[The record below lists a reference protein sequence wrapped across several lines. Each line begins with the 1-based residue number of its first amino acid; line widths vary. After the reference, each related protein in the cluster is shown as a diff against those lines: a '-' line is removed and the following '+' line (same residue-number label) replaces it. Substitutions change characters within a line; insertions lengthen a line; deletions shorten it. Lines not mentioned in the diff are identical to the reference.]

1 MSSIPFG
8 VIGVGHLGAVHARL
22 AAGLPEFKLIGVFDV
37 DPTRCQEVASACSC
51 QAYSSLASLLE
62 HVQAVSIV
70 VPTEHHF
77 HVAEQA
83 VEQGCHL
90 FVEKPVTAN
99 SYQAQELITQT
110 EQAGRILQVGHIE
123 RFNPAFQALEG
134 YSLQPLFI
142 ESHRL
147 SQFNPR
153 GLDVSVV
160 LDLMIHDIDI
170 VLSLID
176 APLDSIQA
184 CGVGVVSENEDIANA
199 RLEFANGAV
208 ANLTAS
214 RISAKDM
221 RKMRLFQQN
230 AYLAVDF
237 LKQKTEILHLSQH
250 PVPPDQSA
258 RCIGD
263 IGVGDQA
270 KSIFLHT
277 PEPAACNALE
287 QELKSFAHS
296 ITHTTRP
303 VVNGQ
308 DGLRALHTAE
318 VILQEMRIRQELAA
332 KKAGL

>member
-1 MSSIPFG
+1 
-8 VIGVGHLGAVHARL
+8 
-22 AAGLPEFKLIGVFDV
+22 
-37 DPTRCQEVASACSC
+37 
-51 QAYSSLASLLE
+51 
-62 HVQAVSIV
+62 
-70 VPTEHHF
+70 
-77 HVAEQA
+77 
-83 VEQGCHL
+83 
-90 FVEKPVTAN
+90 
-99 SYQAQELITQT
+99 
-110 EQAGRILQVGHIE
+110 
-123 RFNPAFQALEG
+123 
-134 YSLQPLFI
+134 
-142 ESHRL
+142 
-147 SQFNPR
+147 
-153 GLDVSVV
+153 
-160 LDLMIHDIDI
+160 
-170 VLSLID
+170 
-176 APLDSIQA
+176 
-184 CGVGVVSENEDIANA
+184 
-199 RLEFANGAV
+199 
-208 ANLTAS
+208 
-214 RISAKDM
+214 M

-277 PEPAACNALE
+277 PEPATCNALE

>member
-1 MSSIPFG
+1 MSAIPLG

-22 AAGLPEFKLIGVFDV
+22 AAGLPEFKLIGVYDV
-37 DPTRCQEVASACSC
+37 DTTRCQEVASACSC

-62 HVQAVSIV
+62 DVLAVSIV
-70 VPTEHHF
+70 VPTKHHF
-77 HVAEQA
+77 DVAKQA
-83 VEQGCHL
+83 VKHGCHL

-99 SYQAQELITQT
+99 SHQAQELITLT

-230 AYLAVDF
+230 TYLAIDF
-237 LKQKTEILHLSQH
+237 LKQRTEILNLSQH
-250 PVPPDQSA
+250 PVPPEHSA
-258 RCIGD
+258 HCIGQ

-277 PEPAACNALE
+277 PEPVACNALE

-296 ITHTTRP
+296 IANTTRP
-303 VVNGQ
+303 VVSGR

-318 VILQEMRIRQELAA
+318 VILQEMDARQELAA

>member
-1 MSSIPFG
+1 
-8 VIGVGHLGAVHARL
+8 
-22 AAGLPEFKLIGVFDV
+22 
-37 DPTRCQEVASACSC
+37 
-51 QAYSSLASLLE
+51 
-62 HVQAVSIV
+62 
-70 VPTEHHF
+70 
-77 HVAEQA
+77 

-258 RCIGD
+258 HCIGD